1 MARLEIPSVSLS
13 HVPGH
18 GPGVG
23 HCCGVTGELPLVRTA
38 PVLTFNCSRAAGGGR
53 ALRRGCAGQREN
65 LRVRGGISSPAAS
78 TAAHRN
84 QRQHTRP
91 GSEEEAYTGT
101 HYRRRLAF
109 DARMRQKIKTAFVTP
124 ASGGNIKFDSWQLPF
139 ISVRRIHL

>member
-101 HYRRRLAF
+101 H
-109 DARMRQKIKTAFVTP
+109 
-124 ASGGNIKFDSWQLPF
+124 GGAPDR
-139 ISVRRIHL
+139 VVA